1 MHTLAVLPV
10 KRFGAAKQR
19 LAEGLEPGARESLA
33 EAMVRDVLSALGQ
46 VRRLN
51 GVVVVTDEPR
61 ARAPALASGAE
72 VLPDSDEAGQ
82 SPAASLGI
90 ARAREL
96 GAERVLLVP
105 GDCPTLDAAEVDDLL
120 AERMPPPA
128 VTIVPDRHGT
138 GTNALLLAPP
148 GVIAPSF
155 GEGSF
160 ARHRAAG
167 EAAGAQV
174 AARHPGSLLL
184 DVDTSGDLEALT
196 AALAARRGPRLRT
209 EHVLDAIAGR
219 APVA

>member
-19 LAEGLEPGARESLA
+19 LAEGLDPWAREILA

-46 VRRLN
+46 VRRL
-51 GVVVVTDEPR
+51 GGLIVVTNEPR
-61 ARAPALASGAE
+61 ARAPALAAGAD
-72 VLPDSDEAGQ
+72 VLPDPAKAGQ
-82 SPAASLGI
+82 SPAATAGVT
-90 ARAREL
+90 RATEL

-105 GDCPTLDAAEVDDLL
+105 GDCPALDTDELDELL
-120 AERMPPPA
+120 GEASDSPA

-148 GVIAPSF
+148 DVIAPSF

-160 ARHRAAG
+160 ARHRAAAE
-167 EAAGAQV
+167 EAGV
-174 AARHPGSLLL
+174 APRVREPASLLL
-184 DVDTSGDLEALT
+184 DVDTSRDLEALT
-196 AALAARRGPRLRT
+196 AALATRRGPRLRT
-209 EHVLDAIAGR
+209 GHVLDAIAGR

>member
-10 KRFGAAKQR
+10 KPFGAAKQR
-19 LAEGLEPGARESLA
+19 LAEGLEPWAREILA

-46 VRRLN
+46 VRRL
-51 GVVVVTDEPR
+51 GGLVVVTNEPR
-61 ARAPALASGAE
+61 ARGPALAAGAD
-72 VLPDSDEAGQ
+72 VLPDTAAAGQ
-82 SPAASLGI
+82 SPAACAGV
-90 ARAREL
+90 ARATEL

-105 GDCPTLDAAEVDDLL
+105 GDCPVLDPAEVDDLL
-120 AERMPPPA
+120 SERTEAPR

-148 GVIAPSF
+148 TAIAPAF

-160 ARHRAAG
+160 ARHHAAA
-167 EAAGAQV
+167 EAAGAAV
-174 AARHPGSLLL
+174 ATREPASLLL
-184 DVDTSGDLEALT
+184 DIDTSGDVEALRT
-196 AALAARRGPRLRT
+196 ALAARRGPRLRT